1 MTFRNKLVEKNAI
14 PLATP
19 LPLEQRQRQRQ
30 RQQHQIPNP
39 QTNQAHIGVPGVISG
54 QFSVREIAT
63 TSPSVSKHDYTLKK
77 QHVMLYVTTHA
88 GRDVTVLDSKTSSV
102 IPVYRPL

>member
-39 QTNQAHIGVPGVISG
+39 QTNQAHIGVPGVEGVSELLICYPVWASE
-54 QFSVREIAT
+54 RNRT
-63 TSPSVSKHDYTLKK
+63 TL
-77 QHVMLYVTTHA
+77 
-88 GRDVTVLDSKTSSV
+88 
-102 IPVYRPL
+102 